1 MWKPFDAVSN
11 IYCTIIVDM
20 DIKKFLKSFGYAFE
34 GLKLALSVDQ
44 NVRIHM
50 IVGLFV
56 VTVSVIVQ
64 VTKMEFLFILFSI
77 FFVLITEMVNTSIE
91 EMTNLIVKEHRM
103 EAKIAKDVAAASVL
117 LAATFAVIVG
127 IVILI
132 PRLIA
137 LF

>member
-1 MWKPFDAVSN
+1 
-11 IYCTIIVDM
+11 M
-20 DIKKFLKSFGYAFE
+20 DIKKFLKSFSYALE
-34 GLKLALSVDQ
+34 GLKLAVSVDQ

-56 VTVSVIVQ
+56 ITVSVVVQ
-64 VTKMEFLFILFSI
+64 TTKLEFIFILFAI
-77 FFVLITEMVNTSIE
+77 FFVLITEMVNTAIE

-117 LAATFAVIVG
+117 LAAIFAVTVG
-127 IVILI
+127 SIILI